1 MTSFDKVPIS
11 KALYDE
17 INNDLITALFKHK
30 DKLSMNDFMVLVMNL
45 ASGVIE
51 MQVHA
56 VKNGGNRNEPIEVL
70 RAAATENAIETFKEI
85 VDSITRRNLK

>member
-1 MTSFDKVPIS
+1 MTFDKIPIS
-11 KALYDE
+11 KSLYQE

-30 DKLSMNDFMVLVMNL
+30 DKLSMDDCMVLVMNL

-51 MQVHA
+51 MQIHT
-56 VKNGGNRNEPIEVL
+56 VKKGGKMEEPLEVL

-85 VDSITRRNLK
+85 VDGVSRRNLK